1 MCMDKQNNYPALNLF
16 LCVLSVF
23 LFWVWIAT
31 AYISFSQF
39 SLCSLLVARRGD
51 QGYCK
56 KHINKRAD
64 RFPNETKTIC
74 CVVGLSRRTK
84 PIFSHPLLHP
94 PYFFLF
100 VHSLKPLWH
109 ISCQPHVKSVYD
121 WDGLAVDGETWRFM
135 QQENRIGVGVRWQ
148 ARHKEEI
155 RQANQIESN
164 MLFACGEW
172 PRLRFL
178 Y

>member
-1 MCMDKQNNYPALNLF
+1 MCMDKRNNYPALNLF

-56 KHINKRAD
+56 KHVNKRAD

-84 PIFSHPLLHP
+84 PTPIFSHPLSTSTI
-94 PYFFLF
+94 FFIR
-100 VHSLKPLWH
+100 SLTQTTLAYIMSTP
-109 ISCQPHVKSVYD
+109 CQV
-121 WDGLAVDGETWRFM
+121 GL
-135 QQENRIGVGVRWQ
+135 
-148 ARHKEEI
+148 
-155 RQANQIESN
+155 
-164 MLFACGEW
+164 
-172 PRLRFL
+172 RLR
-178 Y
+178 

>member
-1 MCMDKQNNYPALNLF
+1 MRQRLF
-16 LCVLSVF
+16 VVL
-23 LFWVWIAT
+23 WVYLVAPNQP
-31 AYISFSQF
+31 QF
-39 SLCSLLVARRGD
+39 SLTHF
-51 QGYCK
+51 YI
-56 KHINKRAD
+56 H
-64 RFPNETKTIC
+64 
-74 CVVGLSRRTK
+74 
-84 PIFSHPLLHP
+84 H
-94 PYFFLF
+94 FFLF
-100 VHSLKPLWH
+100 VHSLKLLWH
-109 ISCQPHVKSVYD
+109 ISCQPHVKLVYD
-121 WDGLAVDGETWRFM
+121 WDGLTVDGETWRFM